1 MEATLIANMI
11 DICAVMMLLTSVM
24 AIATTRMRS
33 LVSLFSLQS
42 VFLATLAFVVAYSS
56 GNNHIYIM
64 CALTIALKVI
74 VMPKMLTYIMSKINV
89 DKEVELSIGIPGS
102 LLASGLMIILS
113 YYITEPLL
121 SSIETVERNCLALS
135 VSIILIGL
143 LMMSTRR
150 KAITETVGLLMMEN
164 GLFLGAIAL
173 SHGMPLIVE
182 IGAFF
187 DVMVAV
193 IIIGIFAYRINR
205 SFNSVDTSFL
215 RRLRE

>member
-1 MEATLIANMI
+1 MEATVIGNLI
-11 DICAVMMLLTSVM
+11 DLCAVLMLLTSMM
-24 AIATTRMRS
+24 AVATTRMRP
-33 LVSLFSLQS
+33 LIQLFSLQS
-42 VFLATLAFVVAYSS
+42 VFLAALAFIIAWSS
-56 GNNHIYIM
+56 DNHHIYIM
-64 CALTIALKVI
+64 CALTVALKVV
-74 VMPKMLTYIMSKINV
+74 VMPKMLEYIMSRIHV
-89 DKEVELSIGIPGS
+89 DNEVDLSIGIPGS
-102 LLASGLMIILS
+102 LLASGALIIIS

-121 SSIETVERNCLALS
+121 VSIETVERNCLALS
-135 VSIILIGL
+135 VSMVLIGL

-164 GLFLGAIAL
+164 GLFLGALAL

-205 SFNSVDTSFL
+205 SFDSVDTSFL

>member
-1 MEATLIANMI
+1 MIANLI
-11 DICAVMMLLTSVM
+11 DLCAVMMLLTSVM
-24 AIATTRMRS
+24 AVATTRMRS

-42 VFLATLAFVVAYSS
+42 VFLAALAFIVAYSS

-64 CALTIALKVI
+64 CALTVALKVI
-74 VMPKMLTYIMSKINV
+74 VMPKMLTYIMSKIHV

-150 KAITETVGLLMMEN
+150 KASTETVGLLMMEN

>member
-1 MEATLIANMI
+1 MIANLI
-11 DICAVMMLLTSVM
+11 DLCAVMMLLTSVM
-24 AIATTRMRS
+24 AVATTRMRS

-42 VFLATLAFVVAYSS
+42 VFLAALAFIVAYSS

-64 CALTIALKVI
+64 CALTVALKVI
-74 VMPKMLTYIMSKINV
+74 VMPKMLTYIMSKIHV

-113 YYITEPLL
+113 SYITEPLL
-121 SSIETVERNCLALS
+121 SSIEIVERNCLALS

>member
-1 MEATLIANMI
+1 MIANLI
-11 DICAVMMLLTSVM
+11 DLCAVMMLLTSVM
-24 AIATTRMRS
+24 AVATTRMRS
-33 LVSLFSLQS
+33 LVSLFSLPS
-42 VFLATLAFVVAYSS
+42 VFLAALAFIVAYSS

-64 CALTIALKVI
+64 CALTVALKVI
-74 VMPKMLTYIMSKINV
+74 VMPKMLTYIMSKIHV

>member
-1 MEATLIANMI
+1 MDEMITGNLI
-11 DICAVMMLLTSVM
+11 DLCAVLMLLTSVM
-24 AIATTRMRS
+24 AIATTRMKP
-33 LVSLFSLQS
+33 LINLFSIQS
-42 VFLATLAFVVAYSS
+42 VFLAALAFIVAWTSDTP
-56 GNNHIYIM
+56 HIYIM
-64 CALTIALKVI
+64 CVLTIALKVV
-74 VMPKMLTYIMSKINV
+74 VMPRMLLYIMSRINV

-102 LLASGLMIILS
+102 LLISGLLIILS

-121 SSIETVERNCLALS
+121 TSIETVERNCLALS

-143 LMMSTRR
+143 LMM
-150 KAITETVGLLMMEN
+150 AITETVGLLMMEN
-164 GLFLGAIAL
+164 GLFLGAVAL

-205 SFNSVDTSFL
+205 SFNSVDTTFL

>member
-1 MEATLIANMI
+1 MDATLINNLI
-11 DICAVMMLLTSVM
+11 DLCAVMMLLTSVM
-24 AIATTRMRS
+24 AIATTRMKP
-33 LVSLFSLQS
+33 LINLFSIQS
-42 VFLATLAFVVAYSS
+42 VFLAALAFIVAYSS
-56 GNNHIYIM
+56 GNPHIYIM
-64 CALTIALKVI
+64 CALTLALKVV
-74 VMPKMLTYIMSKINV
+74 VMPKMLLYIMSRIHV

-102 LLASGLMIILS
+102 LLASGLLIILS

-205 SFNSVDTSFL
+205 SFNSVDVSFL

>member
-1 MEATLIANMI
+1 MIANLI
-11 DICAVMMLLTSVM
+11 DLCAVMMLLTSVM
-24 AIATTRMRS
+24 AVATTRMRS

-42 VFLATLAFVVAYSS
+42 VFLAALAFIVAYSS

-64 CALTIALKVI
+64 CALTVALKVI
-74 VMPKMLTYIMSKINV
+74 VMPKMLTYIMSKIHV
-89 DKEVELSIGIPGS
+89 DKEAELSIGIPGS

>member
-1 MEATLIANMI
+1 MEATLIENLI
-11 DICAVMMLLTSVM
+11 DLCAVMMLLTSVM
-24 AIATTRMRS
+24 AVATTRMRS

-42 VFLATLAFVVAYSS
+42 VFLAALAFIVAYSS
-56 GNNHIYIM
+56 VNNHIFIM
-64 CALTIALKVI
+64 CALTVALKVI
-74 VMPKMLTYIMSKINV
+74 VMPKMLTYIMSKIHV

>member
-1 MEATLIANMI
+1 MIANLI

-56 GNNHIYIM
+56 GNSHIYIM
-64 CALTIALKVI
+64 CALTIALKVV
-74 VMPKMLTYIMSKINV
+74 VMPRMLTYIMSRINV

-121 SSIETVERNCLALS
+121 ASIETVERNCLALS